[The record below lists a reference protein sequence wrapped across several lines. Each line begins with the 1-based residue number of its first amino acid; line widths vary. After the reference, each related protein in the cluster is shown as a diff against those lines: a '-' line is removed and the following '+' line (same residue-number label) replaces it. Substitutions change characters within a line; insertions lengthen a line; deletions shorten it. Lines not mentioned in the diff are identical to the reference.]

1 MNFKNCIF
9 LIMSLKIENLVKTY
23 GSNRAV
29 DGISFEIGNG
39 EVVGFL
45 GPNGA
50 GKSTTMKIITGCISA
65 DSGSVLINGV
75 DINAGMMDLKRL
87 IGYLPEN
94 NPLYP
99 GMYVREY
106 LEYSAGMY
114 MPKADVK
121 AAVEHSIEA
130 VGLGGHQ
137 FKKIGELSKGY
148 KQRTGIARA
157 MVHNPGILI
166 LDEPTTG
173 LDPNQIVEIR
183 NLIKDLG
190 RNKTVI
196 LSTHIMQEAEAVCG
210 RAIIIRKGSIVAD
223 DSLANLREQN
233 SRNLVMVEFDND
245 VDVGWLKNIP
255 GVIDVQGG
263 GRSFAVSTGQGTDVR
278 RAIFDMAVSRN
289 APILQMYK
297 NKGSLEN
304 IFHDLTF
311 GN

>member
-1 MNFKNCIF
+1 
-9 LIMSLKIENLVKTY
+9 MSLKIEHLVKTY
-23 GSNRAV
+23 GQNRAV
-29 DGISFEIGNG
+29 DDISFEIGSG

-50 GKSTTMKIITGCISA
+50 GKSTTMKIITGCIAA
-65 DSGSVLINGV
+65 DSGSVLINGA
-75 DINAGMMDLKRL
+75 DISQGMRDLKHL

-94 NPLYP
+94 NPLYL

-106 LEYSAGMY
+106 LEYSARMY
-114 MPKADVK
+114 M
-121 AAVEHSIEA
+121 AASATKQAVDYSIDA
-130 VGLGGHQ
+130 VGLGEHQ
-137 FKKIGELSKGY
+137 FKKVGELSKGY
-148 KQRTGIARA
+148 RQRTGIARA
-157 MVHNPGILI
+157 MVHNPEILI

-183 NLIKDLG
+183 NLIKTLG

-196 LSTHIMQEAEAVCG
+196 LSTHIMQEAEAVCN
-210 RAIIIRKGSIVAD
+210 RAIIIRKGRIVAD
-223 DSLANLREQN
+223 DSLQALKEQN
-233 SRNLVMVEFDND
+233 SRNVVTVEFDRE
-245 VDVGWLKNIP
+245 VSISSLINIA
-255 GVIDVQGG
+255 GVLDVQGQ
-263 GRSFAVSTGQGTDVR
+263 GREYQIVSENDADVR
-278 RAIFDMAVSRN
+278 RAVFEMAVREN

>member
-1 MNFKNCIF
+1 
-9 LIMSLKIENLVKTY
+9 MSLKIEHLVKTY
-23 GSNRAV
+23 GQNRAV
-29 DGISFEIGNG
+29 DDISFEIGSG

-50 GKSTTMKIITGCISA
+50 GKSTTMKIITGCIAA
-65 DSGSVLINGV
+65 DSGSVLINGA
-75 DINAGMMDLKRL
+75 DISQDMKDLKHL

-94 NPLYP
+94 NPLYL

-106 LEYSAGMY
+106 LEYSARMY
-114 MPKADVK
+114 M
-121 AAVEHSIEA
+121 AASATKQAVDYSIDA
-130 VGLGGHQ
+130 VGLGEHQ
-137 FKKIGELSKGY
+137 FKKVGELSKGY
-148 KQRTGIARA
+148 RQRTGIARA
-157 MVHNPGILI
+157 MVHNPEILI

-183 NLIKDLG
+183 NLIKTLG

-196 LSTHIMQEAEAVCG
+196 LSTHIMQEAEAVCN
-210 RAIIIRKGSIVAD
+210 RAIIIRKGRIVAD
-223 DSLANLREQN
+223 DSLQALKEQN
-233 SRNLVMVEFDND
+233 SRNVVTVEFDRE
-245 VDVGWLKNIP
+245 VSISSLKNIA
-255 GVIDVQGG
+255 GVLDVQGQ
-263 GRSFAVSTGQGTDVR
+263 GREYQIVSENDADVR
-278 RAIFDMAVSRN
+278 RAVFEMAVREN

>member
-1 MNFKNCIF
+1 
-9 LIMSLKIENLVKTY
+9 MSLKIENLVKTY
-23 GSNRAV
+23 GQNRAV

-50 GKSTTMKIITGCISA
+50 GKSTTMKIITGCIAA

-75 DINAGMMDLKRL
+75 DINSGMKDLKHL

-94 NPLYP
+94 NPLYL

-106 LEYSAGMY
+106 LEYSARMY
-114 MPKADVK
+114 MDSSAVK
-121 AAVEHSIEA
+121 NAVEHSIEA
-130 VGLGGHQ
+130 VGLGEHQ

-148 KQRTGIARA
+148 RQRTGIARA
-157 MVHNPGILI
+157 MVHDPEILI

-190 RNKTVI
+190 KQKTVI
-196 LSTHIMQEAEAVCG
+196 LSTHIMQEAEAVCD
-210 RAIIIRKGSIVAD
+210 RAIIIRKGRIVAD
-223 DSLANLREQN
+223 DKLSAIKEQN
-233 SRNLVMVEFDND
+233 SRNVVLVEFD
-245 VDVGWLKNIP
+245 VDVNPEYLRDIP
-255 GVIDVQGG
+255 GVVDVKGE
-263 GRSFAVSTGQGTDVR
+263 GRSFSIASADDVDIR
-278 RAIFDMAVSRN
+278 RAVFDLAVREN
-289 APILQMYK
+289 TPIISMYR

-304 IFHDLTF
+304 IFHDLTHD
-311 GN
+311 N

>member
-1 MNFKNCIF
+1 
-9 LIMSLKIENLVKTY
+9 MSLKIEHLVKTY
-23 GSNRAV
+23 GQNRAV
-29 DGISFEIGNG
+29 DDISFEIGSG

-50 GKSTTMKIITGCISA
+50 GKSTTMKIITGCIAA
-65 DSGSVLINGV
+65 DSGSVLINGA
-75 DINAGMMDLKRL
+75 DISQGMRDLKHL

-94 NPLYP
+94 NPLYL

-106 LEYSAGMY
+106 LEYSARMY
-114 MPKADVK
+114 M
-121 AAVEHSIEA
+121 AASATKQAVDYSIDA
-130 VGLGGHQ
+130 VGLGEHQ
-137 FKKIGELSKGY
+137 FKKVGELSKGY
-148 KQRTGIARA
+148 RQRTGIARA
-157 MVHNPGILI
+157 MVHNPEILI

-183 NLIKDLG
+183 NLIKTLG

-196 LSTHIMQEAEAVCG
+196 LSTHIMQEAEAVCN
-210 RAIIIRKGSIVAD
+210 RAIIIRKGRIVAD
-223 DSLANLREQN
+223 DSLQALKEQN
-233 SRNLVMVEFDND
+233 SRNVVTVEFDRE
-245 VDVGWLKNIP
+245 VSISSLKNIA
-255 GVIDVQGG
+255 GVLDVQGQ
-263 GRSFAVSTGQGTDVR
+263 GREYQIVSENDADVR
-278 RAIFDMAVSRN
+278 RAVFEMAVREN

>member
-1 MNFKNCIF
+1 
-9 LIMSLKIENLVKTY
+9 MSLKIEHLVKTY
-23 GSNRAV
+23 GQNRAV
-29 DGISFEIGNG
+29 DDISLEIGSG

-65 DSGSVLINGV
+65 DSGNVLINGV
-75 DINAGMMDLKRL
+75 DINTGMMDLKRL

-94 NPLYP
+94 NPLYL

-106 LEYSAGMY
+106 LEYSARMY
-114 MPKADVK
+114 MVSADTK
-121 AAVEHSIEA
+121 TAVDHSIEA
-130 VGLGGHQ
+130 VGLGDHQ

-148 KQRTGIARA
+148 RQRTGIARA
-157 MVHNPGILI
+157 MVHNPEILI

-183 NLIKDLG
+183 NLIKTLG

-196 LSTHIMQEAEAVCG
+196 LSTHIMQEAEAVCN
-210 RAIIIRKGSIVAD
+210 RAVIIRKGRIVAD
-223 DSLANLREQN
+223 DSLQNLKEQN
-233 SRNLVMVEFDND
+233 SRNVLTVELDRSIAISCI
-245 VDVGWLKNIP
+245 KNIP
-255 GVIDVQGG
+255 GVADVEADGCIYQI
-263 GRSFAVSTGQGTDVR
+263 TTDNDVDIR
-278 RAIFDMAVSRN
+278 RAVFEMAVREN

>member
-1 MNFKNCIF
+1 
-9 LIMSLKIENLVKTY
+9 MSLKIEHLVKTY
-23 GSNRAV
+23 GQNRAV
-29 DGISFEIGNG
+29 DDISLEIGNG

-75 DINAGMMDLKRL
+75 DISSGMMDLKRL

-94 NPLYP
+94 NPLYL

-106 LEYSAGMY
+106 LEYSARMY
-114 MPKADVK
+114 MVSADTK
-121 AAVEHSIEA
+121 SAVDYSIEA
-130 VGLGGHQ
+130 VGLGDHQ

-148 KQRTGIARA
+148 RQRTGIARA
-157 MVHNPGILI
+157 MVHNPEILI

-183 NLIKDLG
+183 NLIKTLG

-196 LSTHIMQEAEAVCG
+196 LSTHIMQEAEAVCD
-210 RAIIIRKGSIVAD
+210 RAIIIRKGRIVAD
-223 DSLANLREQN
+223 DKLQNLKEQN
-233 SRNLVMVEFDND
+233 SRNVLTVELD
-245 VDVGWLKNIP
+245 GSIAISCIKNIP
-255 GVIDVQGG
+255 GVADVKAEGNCYQI
-263 GRSFAVSTGQGTDVR
+263 TTDNDVDIR
-278 RAIFDMAVSRN
+278 RAVFDMAVREN